1 MQNDAKWFIERLS
14 PFRVMCSFDSVEKS
28 FRTVLL
34 EDISITN
41 RENQFN
47 QYYIIILT
55 PEIVTSV
62 HLRFLQGIQN
72 F

>member
-1 MQNDAKWFIERLS
+1 
-14 PFRVMCSFDSVEKS
+14 MCSFDSVEKS
-28 FRTVLL
+28 FRTVLI

-62 HLRFLQGIQN
+62 YLRFL
-72 F
+72 